1 MRLIHYLLF
10 IPPTLLGGWYL
21 GSKLGASFH
30 LKDSSTRKKFIFWSI
45 ILVFFTI
52 NVCLLTPAAV
62 IFLYTV
68 MFLLN
73 IRLNNLDSQKSKR
86 QIINQIHQTY
96 LDGRSNIYLTSNHI
110 HIIRSL

>member
-30 LKDSSTRKKFIFWSI
+30 LKKIYLLVNHLSIFYHQCMLINPSRSHIFIHRD
-45 ILVFFTI
+45 V
-52 NVCLLTPAAV
+52 
-62 IFLYTV
+62 
-68 MFLLN
+68 LLN

>member
-10 IPPTLLGGWYL
+10 IPPTLFRRMVFREQTR
-21 GSKLGASFH
+21 ASFH

-68 MFLLN
+68 MF
-73 IRLNNLDSQKSKR
+73 
-86 QIINQIHQTY
+86 Y
-96 LDGRSNIYLTSNHI
+96 LIYDLTIWIAKKQMPNH
-110 HIIRSL
+110 